1 MIDQL
6 LEFDTSLFLL
16 LNRLGTPFFDPFWM
30 LITNKITNIII
41 YLLLL
46 IWYLQMKGGKA
57 SFLILLFIGLLIL
70 VTDQTTKLFKYGFE
84 RLRPCHNQEIAD
96 IMRIVKK
103 GCGGL
108 YGYFSGHASN
118 SFALSTYFSLLFA
131 KRYPKLK
138 FALFFMASL
147 IAYSR
152 IYIGVHYPLDVIS
165 GALFGTLWS
174 TCFYYVSH
182 KFCYRFFP
190 KVSLEL

>member
-1 MIDQL
+1 MESIN
-6 LEFDTSLFLL
+6 FSFMKKNV
-16 LNRLGTPFFDPFWM
+16 LN
-30 LITNKITNIII
+30 
-41 YLLLL
+41 YLL
-46 IWYLQMKGGKA
+46 YLGLFCMYA
-57 SFLILLFIGLLIL
+57 SHIRSWGRGRNKPRS
-70 VTDQTTKLFKYGFE
+70 TNLFKYGFE

-131 KRYPKLK
+131 NRYPKLK

-147 IAYSR
+147 VAYSR

-174 TCFYYVSH
+174 LSFFYVSL
-182 KFCYRFFP
+182 KFSYRFFP